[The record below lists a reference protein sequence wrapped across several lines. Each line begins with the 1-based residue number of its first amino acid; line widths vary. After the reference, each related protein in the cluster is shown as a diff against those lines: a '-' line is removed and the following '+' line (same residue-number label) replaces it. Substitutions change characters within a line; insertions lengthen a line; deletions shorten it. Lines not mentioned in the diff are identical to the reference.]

1 MGKDK
6 VEQPKRKRSFIRKI
20 WEKLNPRAPTEPP
33 DPGEDVESEEEEPDQ
48 ADQDKSQ
55 HEQVMG
61 AVSLLAAATIGRAPS
76 EIPNNSISS
85 APTTPN
91 PTRRR
96 STEQELVQELRTAF
110 ELYTK
115 VGREAIS
122 HIYNSFLESTV
133 AQDTSSS

>member
-1 MGKDK
+1 MLYMTK
-6 VEQPKRKRSFIRKI
+6 VETAL
-20 WEKLNPRAPTEPP
+20 ET
-33 DPGEDVESEEEEPDQ
+33 DQ

-76 EIPNNSISS
+76 EMPNNSN
-85 APTTPN
+85 PTTPKA
-91 PTRRR
+91 TRRR

-115 VGREAIS
+115 VGRPSATFI
-122 HIYNSFLESTV
+122 IRF
-133 AQDTSSS
+133 